1 MSCHY
6 PPSKPNAL
14 RRNTRSSDSMV
25 SNSQMLS
32 EMKTALWKL
41 IRGREMAF
49 KITGIATTDQMKA
62 IEVLKN
68 HVQAYRHSFTLIGI
82 CKLILKYRKEI
93 ELIFPSNQVRFR
105 KQIEKWQQLFQYA
118 QYFINQNQRL

>member
-6 PPSKPNAL
+6 SSSKPNAL
-14 RRNTRSSDSMV
+14 RRNTKSSDSMV

-32 EMKTALWKL
+32 EMKTAIWNL

-68 HVQAYRHSFTLIGI
+68 HVQAYRHSFTLLGI
-82 CKLILKYRKEI
+82 CKLILKYREEI

-105 KQIEKWQQLFQYA
+105 KQLKKWQHLFQYA